1 VNIANFAL
9 GRERSGTKPVKALA
23 VVQVDDGVSNT
34 VLEALGTI
42 EALLEARLV
51 SLPEAKF

>member
-1 VNIANFAL
+1 
-9 GRERSGTKPVKALA
+9 
-23 VVQVDDGVSNT
+23 VQVDDGVSKA
-34 VLEALGTI
+34 VFEDLGKI